1 MTKKFSS
8 ETNLPWWK
16 KGVIYQIYPRSF
28 NDTSGNGIGDLKG
41 ISKKIS
47 YLSSLGVDALWLS
60 PIFTSPMK
68 DMGYDVSNYTDIDP
82 LFGDIHDFER
92 LIGKAKEN
100 KIKVIIDQVLSHSSD
115 AHPFFKLSKSNKNNS
130 KSDWYV
136 WADPKPDGSP
146 PNNWLSVFGGS
157 AWEWDTGR
165 EQYYLHNFLK
175 SQPDFN
181 FHNIDVQ
188 KWLLSTVKFWLE
200 KGVDGFRL
208 DTANYYFHDKK
219 LRNNPAIKSKAS
231 GKNPYYYQN
240 LKYSINQKDNFAFLK
255 KLRKL
260 TDQYKETTM
269 IGEISNV
276 ELQAK
281 YTANNDKLHMA
292 YSFDLLRDEFSP
304 KHIRNT
310 VSKFFKETKD
320 GWPTWS
326 FSNHDVVRHLS
337 RWNKTKKDRQK
348 FAKLTCALLMS
359 LKGTPCIYQGE
370 ELGQTQT
377 KIEFDE
383 IKDPPGKKFWPMDFG
398 RDGCRTPMIWDESKK
413 FAGFS
418 NAKPWLPIKEE
429 QIINSVKK
437 QLKNRNSTYH
447 FYKTFISL
455 RKKISFFTEE
465 IYFEKNN
472 EVLIFYRGNEKQIC
486 CMFNLSQREISI
498 DNTYGKII
506 PFLPSQQVRQDSKKL
521 NLSSYGF
528 CFLSKKDFKIT
539 NNKS

>member
-47 YLSSLGVDALWLS
+47 YLSSLGVNAIWLS
-60 PIFTSPMK
+60 PVFTSPMK

-82 LFGDIHDFER
+82 LFGNIHDFER
-92 LIGKAKEN
+92 LIEKAKEN

-115 AHPFFKLSKSNKNNS
+115 AHPFFKLSKSNKINS

-181 FHNIDVQ
+181 FHNLEVQ

-219 LRNNPAIKSKAS
+219 LRNNPAIKSRAS

-260 TDQYKETTM
+260 TNGYK
-269 IGEISNV
+269 
-276 ELQAK
+276 
-281 YTANNDKLHMA
+281 
-292 YSFDLLRDEFSP
+292 
-304 KHIRNT
+304 
-310 VSKFFKETKD
+310 
-320 GWPTWS
+320 
-326 FSNHDVVRHLS
+326 
-337 RWNKTKKDRQK
+337 
-348 FAKLTCALLMS
+348 
-359 LKGTPCIYQGE
+359 
-370 ELGQTQT
+370 
-377 KIEFDE
+377 
-383 IKDPPGKKFWPMDFG
+383 
-398 RDGCRTPMIWDESKK
+398 
-413 FAGFS
+413 
-418 NAKPWLPIKEE
+418 
-429 QIINSVKK
+429 
-437 QLKNRNSTYH
+437 
-447 FYKTFISL
+447 
-455 RKKISFFTEE
+455 
-465 IYFEKNN
+465 
-472 EVLIFYRGNEKQIC
+472 
-486 CMFNLSQREISI
+486 
-498 DNTYGKII
+498 
-506 PFLPSQQVRQDSKKL
+506 
-521 NLSSYGF
+521 
-528 CFLSKKDFKIT
+528 
-539 NNKS
+539 

>member
-1 MTKKFSS
+1 MTKEFSS

-47 YLSSLGVDALWLS
+47 YLSSLGVDAIWLS
-60 PIFTSPMK
+60 PVFTSPMK

-82 LFGDIHDFER
+82 LFGNIHDFER
-92 LIGKAKEN
+92 LIEKAKEN

-115 AHPFFKLSKSNKNNS
+115 AHPFFKISKSNKNNS

-157 AWEWDTGR
+157 AWEWDTTR
-165 EQYYLHNFLK
+165 EQYYFHNFLK

-188 KWLLSTVKFWLE
+188 EWLISTVKFWLE

-219 LRNNPAIKSKAS
+219 LRNNPAIKSRAS

-337 RWNKTKKDRQK
+337 RW
-348 FAKLTCALLMS
+348 LS
-359 LKGTPCIYQGE
+359 LIH
-370 ELGQTQT
+370 
-377 KIEFDE
+377 I
-383 IKDPPGKKFWPMDFG
+383 
-398 RDGCRTPMIWDESKK
+398 
-413 FAGFS
+413 
-418 NAKPWLPIKEE
+418 
-429 QIINSVKK
+429 
-437 QLKNRNSTYH
+437 
-447 FYKTFISL
+447 
-455 RKKISFFTEE
+455 
-465 IYFEKNN
+465 
-472 EVLIFYRGNEKQIC
+472 
-486 CMFNLSQREISI
+486 
-498 DNTYGKII
+498 
-506 PFLPSQQVRQDSKKL
+506 
-521 NLSSYGF
+521 
-528 CFLSKKDFKIT
+528 
-539 NNKS
+539 

>member
-47 YLSSLGVDALWLS
+47 YLSSLGVDAIWLS

-82 LFGDIHDFER
+82 LFGNILDFEK
-92 LIGKAKEN
+92 LIEKAKEN

-115 AHPFFKLSKSNKNNS
+115 AHSFFEISKSNKNNS

-136 WADPKPDGSP
+136 WADAKPDGSP

-157 AWEWDTGR
+157 AWEWDTRR

-181 FHNIDVQ
+181 FHNKDVQ

-219 LRNNPAIKSKAS
+219 LRNNPAIKLRAS
-231 GKNPYYYQN
+231 EKNPYYFQN
-240 LKYSINQKDNFAFLK
+240 LKYSINQKDNFEFLK

-260 TDQYKETTM
+260 TDEYKETTM

-304 KHIRNT
+304 KL
-310 VSKFFKETKD
+310 KMD
-320 GWPTWS
+320 G
-326 FSNHDVVRHLS
+326 RHGV
-337 RWNKTKKDRQK
+337 
-348 FAKLTCALLMS
+348 F
-359 LKGTPCIYQGE
+359 
-370 ELGQTQT
+370 
-377 KIEFDE
+377 
-383 IKDPPGKKFWPMDFG
+383 
-398 RDGCRTPMIWDESKK
+398 
-413 FAGFS
+413 
-418 NAKPWLPIKEE
+418 PI
-429 QIINSVKK
+429 
-437 QLKNRNSTYH
+437 T
-447 FYKTFISL
+447 
-455 RKKISFFTEE
+455 
-465 IYFEKNN
+465 
-472 EVLIFYRGNEKQIC
+472 
-486 CMFNLSQREISI
+486 M
-498 DNTYGKII
+498 
-506 PFLPSQQVRQDSKKL
+506 
-521 NLSSYGF
+521 
-528 CFLSKKDFKIT
+528 
-539 NNKS
+539 